1 MARKRGR
8 ECDSVA
14 ETLAKWRKL
23 NDELDSGKDG
33 ELVRKVPAKGSKKGC
48 MRGKG
53 GPENTNCK
61 YRGVRQRTWG
71 KWVAEI
77 RQPHKSCAPA
87 RSRSR
92 LWLGTFGTDVEA
104 AHAYD
109 NAARDIYGPLARV
122 NFPEDVADSMPL
134 DTSNTE
140 VIEVEEARINPLS
153 SISKLDYSEVAV
165 EELKEKQDCFEV
177 CVSDKPTEETKLN
190 PENCENCVA
199 YNLKEK
205 PDCFEDY
212 FPLLQ
217 FQELSAADSHG
228 SSNHMQQPHLGVEYS
243 LDASSPDGNSALM
256 ELLSDLE
263 GVDDLEGDDNLLIHC
278 DMIWG
283 WRYN

>member
-1 MARKRGR
+1 MARKRR
-8 ECDSVA
+8 SECDSVA

-23 NDELDSGKDG
+23 NDELGSGKDG

-77 RQPHKSCAPA
+77 RQPHKSCTPA

-109 NAARDIYGPLARV
+109 NAARDIYGPLARL
-122 NFPEDVADSMPL
+122 NFPEEVADSMPL

-140 VIEVEEARINPLS
+140 VIEVEELN
-153 SISKLDYSEVAV
+153 
-165 EELKEKQDCFEV
+165 EKQDCLEV

-190 PENCENCVA
+190 PENCENCENCVA

-205 PDCFEDY
+205 PDCFE
-212 FPLLQ
+212 
-217 FQELSAADSHG
+217 ELSAADSHG
-228 SSNHMQQPHLGVEYS
+228 SSNHMQEPILGVEYN
-243 LDASSPDGNSALM
+243 LDSSSPDCSSALM